1 MGLLCWELRFRI
13 NQGKNRP
20 CLVQI
25 EPESKRRRIAPS
37 VQDPEKPVFSDD
49 DMLGIE
55 NWSSGGEEE
64 EEDVGAV
71 VGMYLSMA
79 SIHGSMHVLS

>member
-1 MGLLCWELRFRI
+1 M
-13 NQGKNRP
+13 
-20 CLVQI
+20 
-25 EPESKRRRIAPS
+25 
-37 VQDPEKPVFSDD
+37 QDPEKPVFSDD

-79 SIHGSMHVLS
+79 SLFTALCMY